1 MACGLVLKLFVGS
14 KRPSGCPLKLL
25 HIVYTL
31 YAFLQM
37 EMKEPQQLF
46 TLFSL
51 WERQELMSSERILS
65 LLITQVNYFLHEEG
79 DPHGMQPSYLLR
91 SLKSLCQT
99 ELSQHIIVISF
110 ILMEIGHYHVYN

>member
-1 MACGLVLKLFVGS
+1 
-14 KRPSGCPLKLL
+14 
-25 HIVYTL
+25 
-31 YAFLQM
+31 M
-37 EMKEPQQLF
+37 EIKEPQQLF
-46 TLFSL
+46 ILFSL
-51 WERQELMSSERILS
+51 WERQELVSPERILS
-65 LLITQVNYFLHEEG
+65 PLITQVNYFLHEEG